1 MVAISFVQTTLDL
14 CSLTAKVFENVRRPT
29 VIYSYS
35 MYCTYAVVAI
45 IIVLIFAYI
54 QHVYIVKYQFSSYHG
69 DIL

>member
-35 MYCTYAVVAI
+35 MYCTYAVVT
-45 IIVLIFAYI
+45 VLY
-54 QHVYIVKYQFSSYHG
+54 
-69 DIL
+69 